1 MKNTWASIVKKP
13 ASIPNTEISPM
24 QVIVPEPPM
33 RGSLMGGNEPPMR
46 GSLMGGNEPPM
57 RGSLMGGNEPHTV
70 NTDTESTEKIN
81 KTFKIQSILS
91 SLDSQKK
98 AIETEMK
105 QKKDK
110 FHASYAYT
118 KYMNEMSNLNSEK
131 LLLEKKVHYVQ
142 CTLDVM
148 KRIQTYLTYG
158 PTSAQTLTYT
168 VQSTTEPNNKEISWS
183 IKEEIHATTLHI
195 DFLTD
200 SKDMLDILELIINHE
215 LATFIKN

>member
-13 ASIPNTEISPM
+13 ASVANNEISPM
-24 QVIVPEPPM
+24 QVVVPEPPM

-46 GSLMGGNEPPM
+46 GRLMSGNESPI
-57 RGSLMGGNEPHTV
+57 V
-70 NTDTESTEKIN
+70 NTDSESAQQSN
-81 KTFKIQSILS
+81 VTFKFQSILT
-91 SLDSQKK
+91 SLDSQKSN
-98 AIETEMK
+98 IEAEIK

-110 FHASYAYT
+110 FHASYVYT
-118 KYMNEMSNLNSEK
+118 KYINEIANLNSEK
-131 LLLEKKVHYVQ
+131 SLIEKKLHYVQ
-142 CTLDVM
+142 CTLEMM

-183 IKEEIHATTLHI
+183 IKEGIHATTLHI

-200 SKDMLDILELIINHE
+200 SKDMLEILEVIINHE
-215 LATFIKN
+215 LARFVKN

>member
-33 RGSLMGGNEPPMR
+33 RGSLMGGT
-46 GSLMGGNEPPM
+46 LMGGTFM
-57 RGSLMGGNEPHTV
+57 RGTLMGGNEPHTV
-70 NTDTESTEKIN
+70 NTDTESAEKMN
-81 KTFKIQSILS
+81 TTSKIQSILS

-200 SKDMLDILELIINHE
+200 SKDVLDVLELIINHE

>member
-24 QVIVPEPPM
+24 QVIVPEPPT
-33 RGSLMGGNEPPMR
+33 RCTLMGGNEPPTR
-46 GSLMGGNEPPM
+46 CTLMGGNEPP
-57 RGSLMGGNEPHTV
+57 TV
-70 NTDTESTEKIN
+70 INTYSESAEQIN
-81 KTFKIQSILS
+81 TTFKIQSILS
-91 SLDSQKK
+91 SLDSQKNT
-98 AIETEMK
+98 IEAEMK

-118 KYMNEMSNLNSEK
+118 KYINEMSNLNSEK
-131 LLLEKKVHYVQ
+131 LLLDKKMHYVQ
-142 CTLDVM
+142 CTVDAM

-183 IKEEIHATTLHI
+183 IKEGIHATTLHI

>member
-33 RGSLMGGNEPPMR
+33 RGSLMGGT
-46 GSLMGGNEPPM
+46 LMGGT
-57 RGSLMGGNEPHTV
+57 LMGGTLMGGTLMSGNEPHIV
-70 NTDTESTEKIN
+70 NTDTESAEKMN
-81 KTFKIQSILS
+81 TTSKIQSILT
-91 SLDSQKK
+91 SLDSHKK
-98 AIETEMK
+98 GIETEMK

-131 LLLEKKVHYVQ
+131 LLLEKKMHYVQ

-200 SKDMLDILELIINHE
+200 SKDMLDVLELIINHE